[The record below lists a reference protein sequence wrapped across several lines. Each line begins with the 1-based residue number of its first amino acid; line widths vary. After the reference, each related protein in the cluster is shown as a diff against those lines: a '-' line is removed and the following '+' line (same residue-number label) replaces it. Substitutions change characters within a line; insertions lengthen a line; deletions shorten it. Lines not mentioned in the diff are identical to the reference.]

1 MTDGGK
7 VNHDIR
13 PFFNRA
19 PDRPAAIALCLS
31 GTGSNARVLLARAA
45 EPGACFRV
53 AVLFTDAPDR
63 CAAAELGS
71 EYGVP
76 VESLDIRRF
85 YAEHGEDDIR
95 MTSARRRD
103 LRRRWSCAVWE
114 RLHGYR
120 VDFAVFAGFVP
131 LNSLP
136 EFLPCLNVHPGDLTV
151 ETDGCRRYAGLHYKP
166 VETAILDGNEALRS
180 SVILVQNYSGTG
192 KNEVDAGPILGI
204 SAPVPIDRCGCSLD
218 ELRRI
223 AAARTAPPGADK
235 LRETAKTNLE
245 TLKLHGDH
253 QVLPRVV
260 AAFAQGRYGLDP
272 SGNLCFRG
280 GDDAQWCPVRTVEF
294 RADGTENPVRPPSA
308 IRRSRNAVVR
318 YWKWLYTRV
327 VRSNGSPDYV
337 ARGWALGM
345 FVGCTVPIFCQL
357 IVAIPLSFVIRGSRI
372 GAALGTFITT
382 PPTAVFVYPVQIW
395 VGNRLIGG
403 TLSFALIRDT
413 ARRMLQSGDWRAF
426 ADMGRELIAAFFAG
440 GLLWAAIMTPLTYFA
455 VRFLVIRYRKLREA
469 LMERRRKDHRI

>member
-1 MTDGGK
+1 M
-7 VNHDIR
+7 NLDIR
-13 PFFNRA
+13 PFFNLA
-19 PDRPAAIALCLS
+19 PGRTAAIALCLS
-31 GTGSNARVLLARAA
+31 GTGSNARVLLTRAA

-63 CAAAELGS
+63 CAAAELGA

-76 VESLDIRRF
+76 VEALDIRRF
-85 YAEHGEDDIR
+85 YAENGEDDIR
-95 MTSARRRD
+95 MTSVRRRE
-103 LRRRWSCAVWE
+103 LRQKWSCAVWE
-114 RLHGYR
+114 RLRGYQ

-204 SAPVPIDRCGCSLD
+204 SAPVPIDRCGRSPD

-223 AAARTAPPGADK
+223 AAARTAPPCADQ
-235 LRETAKTNLE
+235 LREVAKTNLE
-245 TLKLHGDH
+245 ALKLRGDH

-260 AAFAQGRYGLDP
+260 AAFAQGRYGLDS
-272 SGNLCFRG
+272 SGNLYFRG
-280 GDDAQWCPVRTVEF
+280 GDSEWRPVRTVEF
-294 RADGTENPVRPPSA
+294 RADGAENPIRPPSA

-318 YWKWLYTRV
+318 YLKWLYTRI

-357 IVAIPLSFVIRGSRI
+357 IIAIPLSFVIRGSRI

-382 PPTAVFVYPVQIW
+382 PPTAVFIYPVQIW

-403 TLSFALIRDT
+403 ALSFALIRDT
-413 ARRMLQSGDWRAF
+413 ARNMVQRGDWHAF
-426 ADMGRELIAAFFAG
+426 AEMGRELVAAFFAG

-455 VRFLVIRYRKLREA
+455 VRFLVIRYRRLREM
-469 LMERRRKDHRI
+469 LMSRRRKDHRI